1 MVQVVNVSKK
11 LGTFQLK
18 NVNMELPTG
27 YIMGLIGP
35 NGSGKTTL
43 LHLLMGLYK
52 PDEGKILIGGKE
64 YETEEH
70 HIHEEMG
77 IVLQERLFED
87 YRSLQENADFYG
99 KYYAEYNPQQMKV
112 YLEKLGLDPKRSYK
126 GLSKGEELKF
136 QFAFALAHKPTLLL
150 LDEPTGNFDPDFR
163 DVFLKELK
171 KFIADGERSVILA
184 THLTEDLD
192 QMADYIVY
200 LEKGELLL
208 EMDIEALHDTFRMVS
223 GDAYKIRTLPQE
235 SIIHMEEGEY
245 GAKALIRHRRRFVY
259 KSLEVTTPTIEE
271 LMYFIT
277 KRKGKLEIE

>member
-77 IVLQERLFED
+77 VVLQERLFED

-136 QFAFALAHKPTLLL
+136 QFAFA
-150 LDEPTGNFDPDFR
+150 
-163 DVFLKELK
+163 
-171 KFIADGERSVILA
+171 
-184 THLTEDLD
+184 
-192 QMADYIVY
+192 
-200 LEKGELLL
+200 
-208 EMDIEALHDTFRMVS
+208 
-223 GDAYKIRTLPQE
+223 
-235 SIIHMEEGEY
+235 
-245 GAKALIRHRRRFVY
+245 
-259 KSLEVTTPTIEE
+259 
-271 LMYFIT
+271 
-277 KRKGKLEIE
+277 